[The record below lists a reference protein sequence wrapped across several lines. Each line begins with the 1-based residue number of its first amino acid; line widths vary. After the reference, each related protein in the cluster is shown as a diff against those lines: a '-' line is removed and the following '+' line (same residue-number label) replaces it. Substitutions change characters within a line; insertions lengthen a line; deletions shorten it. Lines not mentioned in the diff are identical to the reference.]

1 MTRLNNFKG
10 LRKWSISG
18 SWKIVDYVGLM
29 NVSILITKRAEQ
41 FIVFKLRDI
50 KDPGEVTG
58 HRGYDVD
65 NKVRNNKKT
74 KERSDLSSFA
84 TE

>member
-1 MTRLNNFKG
+1 
-10 LRKWSISG
+10 
-18 SWKIVDYVGLM
+18 
-29 NVSILITKRAEQ
+29 
-41 FIVFKLRDI
+41 LRDI